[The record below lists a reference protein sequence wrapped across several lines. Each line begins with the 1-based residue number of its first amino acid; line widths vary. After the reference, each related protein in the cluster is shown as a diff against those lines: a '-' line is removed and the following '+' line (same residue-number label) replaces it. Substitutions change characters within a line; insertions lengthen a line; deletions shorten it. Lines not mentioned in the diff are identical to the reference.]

1 MVVRPQISQ
10 DAPSSKFARPPQLPV
25 IGLLLKTT
33 PKAIAT
39 KDMLKMMR
47 TDRNSTIRISMHQ
60 I

>member
-39 KDMLKMMR
+39 KDMLK
-47 TDRNSTIRISMHQ
+47 IC
-60 I
+60 